1 MHNLAIFEHDPT
13 IYDKN
18 IATFMLQLFCDKNI
32 IFDEKT
38 IPS

>member
-1 MHNLAIFEHDPT
+1 MHNLAIFEHDSN

-18 IATFMLQLFCDKNI
+18 ITTFILQLFCDKNI

-38 IPS
+38 ILS